1 MSPHLSLFFQPLDI
15 ALFNPLK
22 RCYNRLVGELMR
34 TSLTRISKE
43 DFLPTFKDAFFQ
55 VFKQKN
61 IQSGFRDAGFVLYN
75 PEEVIARLDV
85 KLRTPTPDI
94 ESLILPEPWV
104 SQTPHN
110 PTEIHSQFIF
120 LKNRI
125 SRHQESSPTSI
136 LGAINHFEK
145 EAKMIMHKFALQE
158 AELKILRNT
167 NRELT
172 NRRKTKKKQ
181 LRKGGL
187 LSFQN
192 AKNLQ
197 DAQDVNA
204 QIRQKMR
211 ESHGPKKRQET
222 RARRCTRCGK
232 TGHNIRTCDINLES
246 SEEENSD

>member
-1 MSPHLSLFFQPLDI
+1 MPPHLSHFFQLLDI

-22 RCYNRLVGELMR
+22 RYYGRLVGELMR
-34 TSLTRISKE
+34 TLLTRISKK
-43 DFLPTFKDAFFQ
+43 DFLPTFKNAFFQ

-61 IQSGFRDAGFVLYN
+61 IQSGFRGAGLIPYN

-85 KLRTPTPDI
+85 KLRTPTPNI
-94 ESLILPEPWV
+94 EFLILPEPWV

-110 PTEIHSQFIF
+110 PIEAYSQFIF

-125 SRHQESSPTSI
+125 SRHQGSSPTSI
-136 LGAINHFEK
+136 LGAIDHFEK
-145 EAKMIMHKFALQE
+145 GAKIIMHKFALQK
-158 AELKILRNT
+158 AELKTLRNA

-187 LSFQN
+187 LSFQD
-192 AKNLQ
+192 ARDLQ
-197 DAQDVNA
+197 NAQDVNA
-204 QIRQKMR
+204 QIRQETR
-211 ESHGPKKRQET
+211 ESYGPKRRQET

-232 TGHNIRTCDINLES
+232 TGHNIRTCNIDL
-246 SEEENSD
+246 

>member
-1 MSPHLSLFFQPLDI
+1 MPPHLSHFFQPLNT
-15 ALFNPLK
+15 ALFSLLK
-22 RCYNRLVGELMR
+22 RYYGRLVGELMR

-43 DFLPTFKDAFFQ
+43 DFLPTFKNAFFQ
-55 VFKQKN
+55 VFKQRN
-61 IQSGFRDAGFVLYN
+61 IQSGFRDAGLVPYN

-94 ESLILPEPWV
+94 ESLILLEPWV

-110 PTEIHSQFIF
+110 PTEAHSQFTF

-125 SRHQESSPTSI
+125 SRHQGSSPTSI

-145 EAKMIMHKFALQE
+145 GAKMIMHKFALQK
-158 AELKILRNT
+158 AELKTFRNA

-192 AKNLQ
+192 AKDLQ
-197 DAQDVNA
+197 DAQNVNA
-204 QIRQKMR
+204 QIRQETR
-211 ESHGPKKRQET
+211 EFHNPKKRQKT
-222 RARRCTRCGK
+222 RAR
-232 TGHNIRTCDINLES
+232 
-246 SEEENSD
+246 